1 MMDGREK
8 SDSSIVPGKPANK
21 AAPAAAEPVEGR
33 EGAEGNADRHGT
45 RRTQGRAS
53 VSPGLDR
60 VREAARLDR
69 PSQRFFVKH
78 PRQEILC
85 GAGGR

>member
-21 AAPAAAEPVEGR
+21 AAPAAAEPVERR
-33 EGAEGNADRHGT
+33 EGAEGNADQRGT

-60 VREAARLDR
+60 VREAARLDSR
-69 PSQRFFVKH
+69 ASGSSSNTQ
-78 PRQEILC
+78 
-85 GAGGR
+85 GRSPVR

>member
-33 EGAEGNADRHGT
+33 EGAEGNADQRGT

-53 VSPGLDR
+53 VSLGPDR
-60 VREAARLDR
+60 VREAARA
-69 PSQRFFVKH
+69 SGSSSNTQ
-78 PRQEILC
+78 
-85 GAGGR
+85 GRSPVR